1 LRASLTFPQDS
12 ISTAR
17 WALHWLLLGLTLCT
31 TTLVGVV
38 LAHGFQT
45 NNPLYFDQ
53 YLNVFGTVRAKPALL
68 FDGLAFSVTL
78 MTILLAHELGHYFA
92 CRYYGIEAS
101 LPYFL
106 PVPLPPIGTFGAFI
120 RISSPIY
127 TRQALFDV
135 GIAGP
140 LAGFAVLLPPLVIGL
155 GASKV
160 IPGIA
165 ERGDLIF
172 GVPAILRFFEWIVFP
187 HVRSADI
194 LLHPIARAA
203 WVGIL
208 ATMLNLMPI
217 GQLDGGHI
225 LYAFARRWHGRLS
238 RVFVAGLVALALA
251 TFTWSWLLWAA
262 LVFFFALR
270 HPVIFDLNELDR
282 KRMVLGVLALAI
294 FLLSFSPAPMRE
306 PATGTAVTNVH
317 VSVSMFHSASS
328 LGDEESM
335 DKNNA
340 NTSKTAAMAAANI
353 ERPHLLRFL
362 SASLRPQPLAP
373 V

>member
-1 LRASLTFPQDS
+1 MVPRTYANALRASLTFPQDA

-38 LAHGFQT
+38 LTRSFQT
-45 NNPLYFDQ
+45 NQPLYIDQ
-53 YLNVFGTVRAKPALL
+53 YLNVFSILQARPMLL
-68 FDGLAFSVTL
+68 LDGLAFSITL

-92 CRYYGIEAS
+92 CRYYGIDAS

-106 PVPLPPIGTFGAFI
+106 PFPLPPIGTMGAFI
-120 RISSPIY
+120 RIRSPIY

-140 LAGFAVLLPPLVIGL
+140 LAGFVVLVPALLIGI
-155 GASKV
+155 AESKI

-165 ERGDLIF
+165 QRGELIF
-172 GVPAILRFFEWIVFP
+172 GIPAIQRIFEWIIFP

-208 ATMLNLMPI
+208 ATALNLLPI

-225 LYAFARRWHGRLS
+225 LYAFVGRRHKLLS
-238 RVFVAGLVALALA
+238 RIFVVALIPLGI
-251 TFTWSWLLWAA
+251 FYSPSWFVWAA
-262 LVFFFALR
+262 LLFFFALR
-270 HPVIFDLNELDR
+270 HPVIYDITRLDKNR
-282 KRMVLGVLALAI
+282 VALGIVALVI
-294 FLLSFSPAPMRE
+294 FLLTF
-306 PATGTAVTNVH
+306 T
-317 VSVSMFHSASS
+317 
-328 LGDEESM
+328 
-335 DKNNA
+335 
-340 NTSKTAAMAAANI
+340 
-353 ERPHLLRFL
+353 
-362 SASLRPQPLAP
+362 LAP
-373 V
+373 LRVL